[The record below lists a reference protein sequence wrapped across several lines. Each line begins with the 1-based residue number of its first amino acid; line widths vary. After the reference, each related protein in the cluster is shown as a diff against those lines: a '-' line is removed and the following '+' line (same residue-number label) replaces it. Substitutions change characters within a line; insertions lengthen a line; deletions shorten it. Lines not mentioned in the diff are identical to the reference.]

1 MPVDHS
7 DVKPAHRAA
16 GAAGLGSYARW
27 RATTLGQ
34 VTEAL
39 EHRSIFK
46 LMGPVEGKRVID
58 LGCGD
63 GLLGATLARQGALV
77 VGVDVDRSVLRA
89 ANSRGAQGPGGPP
102 RFIEGPIERLP
113 FDDSVFDVA
122 VAMTVLCLVADPT
135 AALREAARV
144 VRPGGTL
151 IIGELGRWNTW
162 AARRRVK
169 GWFGSRLW
177 RSAHV
182 FSASQLSGLVEDA
195 GLTVSAVRGSVF
207 YPPVSA
213 LAPALASLDEWL
225 GSVTTIGAAFIA
237 VAATK
242 SVTAVNDSG
251 SRTADLVTAPS

>member
-1 MPVDHS
+1 M
-7 DVKPAHRAA
+7 
-16 GAAGLGSYARW
+16 
-27 RATTLGQ
+27 
-34 VTEAL
+34 
-39 EHRSIFK
+39 
-46 LMGPVEGKRVID
+46 
-58 LGCGD
+58 
-63 GLLGATLARQGALV
+63 
-77 VGVDVDRSVLRA
+77 
-89 ANSRGAQGPGGPP
+89 
-102 RFIEGPIERLP
+102 ERLP

-177 RSAHV
+177 RSAHF
-182 FSASQLSGLVEDA
+182 FSASELSRLVEDA

-213 LAPALASLDEWL
+213 LASALASVDEWL

-242 SVTAVNDSG
+242 ERCPEW
-251 SRTADLVTAPS
+251 RTPDHLSADLPPALA